1 MHTNN
6 YNLFNITKMM
16 KTIKTMKNL
25 LGLLILTGVLF
36 LQSCSKDD
44 DPIFE
49 DEEELIT
56 DVILTLTPAAGGTP
70 TILLFNDPDG
80 EIGSVIPTITRG
92 TLQSGITYTGDVVL
106 LNNAGEST
114 EDVTVEIKT
123 EGEEHLFCYTTAG
136 DITIDIT
143 DKDAGGLN
151 LGLLTSWA
159 VGSTIGNTEVQVV
172 LKHQPG
178 VKDGSCDVGDT
189 DIEIVFPITI
199 E

>member
-6 YNLFNITKMM
+6 FNITKMM
-16 KTIKTMKNL
+16 KTMKNL
-25 LGLLILTGVLF
+25 LSLLILTGVLF

-44 DPIFE
+44 DPVFE

-56 DVILTLTPAAGGTP
+56 DVILTLTAAAGGTP
-70 TILLFNDPDG
+70 TVLLFNDPDG
-80 EIGSVIPTITRG
+80 EIGSVAPTITGG
-92 TLQSGITYTGDVVL
+92 TLQSGITYTGAIVL

-114 EDVTVEIKT
+114 EDVTVEVKT
-123 EGEEHLFCYTTAG
+123 EGEEHLFCYTTDG

-151 LGLLTSWA
+151 LGLLTSWV
-159 VGSTIGNTEVQVV
+159 VGSTIGDTEVQVV

-178 VKDGSCDVGDT
+178 VKNGSCDVGDT